1 MGRINIGRLL
11 LGGLVAGLVIF
22 LIEGAM
28 GPTYMAEWVRAMQAH
43 NLPMPSG
50 ASSAVGGALLSL
62 LMGVGLVFFYAAA
75 RPRFGAGVK
84 TAVIVAVA
92 YFVFAYLVGL
102 IGYGL
107 IGLYPTDLLVRW
119 GVQGLVQLTL
129 AAIAGAWLY
138 REA

>member
-1 MGRINIGRLL
+1 MGRINVGRLL

-28 GPTYMAEWVRAMQAH
+28 GPTYMADMVRAMQAH
-43 NLPMPSG
+43 NLTIPTG
-50 ASSAVGGALLSL
+50 AAGAVGGALLSL
-62 LMGVGLVFFYAAA
+62 LMGVGLVFFYVAA

-84 TAVIVAVA
+84 TAIIVAVA

-107 IGLYPTDLLVRW
+107 FGLYPADLLVRW
-119 GVQGLVQLTL
+119 GAQGLVELTL
-129 AAIAGAWLY
+129 ASIAGAWLY
-138 REA
+138 KEA